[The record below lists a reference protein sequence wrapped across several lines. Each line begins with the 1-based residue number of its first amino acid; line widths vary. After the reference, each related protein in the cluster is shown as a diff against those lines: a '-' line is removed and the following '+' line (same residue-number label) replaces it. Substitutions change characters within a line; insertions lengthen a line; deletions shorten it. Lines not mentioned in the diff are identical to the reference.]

1 LTPTRHHLLLV
12 LFKRT
17 MEASQS
23 IHRLAL
29 GDPGFID
36 QIVNQI
42 KSQGTFDEWRRECL
56 AEVDSKPAF
65 QNLNVRVGSTVN
77 EFLNKQ
83 RWRPDL
89 AKNQLRETLRK

>member
-1 LTPTRHHLLLV
+1 MTATRHHLLLV

-17 MEASQS
+17 MEASQT
-23 IHRLAL
+23 IHRLAR

-56 AEVDSKPAF
+56 VEVDSKPAF